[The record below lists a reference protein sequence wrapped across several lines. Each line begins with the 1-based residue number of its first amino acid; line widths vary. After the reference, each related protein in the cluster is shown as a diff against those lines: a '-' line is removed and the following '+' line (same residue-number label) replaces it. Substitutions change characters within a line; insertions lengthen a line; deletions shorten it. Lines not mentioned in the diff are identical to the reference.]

1 MKRYLILGRHEIVA
15 IQRRHDT
22 LSQTLTDYIFR
33 FQLFLETLCFGHEIF
48 IVNVMSFSLWMNYP
62 LSLFKFS
69 KRNHLH
75 CMIHVADISYLSR
88 QLIVKRQDYVILG
101 FLLIIHKYPLSDI
114 RDILDLS
121 NKDSL
126 ALIPY
131 PCEYTEVNTG
141 SYLTEGS

>member
-1 MKRYLILGRHEIVA
+1 
-15 IQRRHDT
+15 
-22 LSQTLTDYIFR
+22 
-33 FQLFLETLCFGHEIF
+33 
-48 IVNVMSFSLWMNYP
+48 
-62 LSLFKFS
+62 
-69 KRNHLH
+69 
-75 CMIHVADISYLSR
+75 MIHVADISYLSR

-141 SYLTEGS
+141 SSLTEGSYEPVALMSDIIMVKGYVS